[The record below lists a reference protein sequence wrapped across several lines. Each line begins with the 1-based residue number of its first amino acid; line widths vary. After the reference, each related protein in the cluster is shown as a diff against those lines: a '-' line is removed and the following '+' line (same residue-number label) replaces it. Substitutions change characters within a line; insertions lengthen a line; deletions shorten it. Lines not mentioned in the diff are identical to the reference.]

1 MKKRLNKIY
10 SEFDKTKLHSV
21 DEGVDIAINSSSAK
35 FEETIDIAINVNV
48 DPKKS
53 EQNVRGKI
61 QLPKSLGKTIK
72 VCVFANA
79 DKIDEAKD
87 AGADLVGGDEL
98 VEKVQAGFTDFDR
111 CIATP
116 DMMAK
121 VGKLGQVL
129 GPRGLMPNPKLGTVT
144 TNVKKAV
151 EDAKAGEL
159 EYKTNGI
166 VIHSGVGKSKFNKE
180 ELVSN
185 IKFFVET
192 ISKDKPSGVKGDFIK
207 SISISPTMGPGIK
220 LDLSSLGILKWIDC
234 RSKTL

>member
-1 MKKRLNKIY
+1 MKKRITKIY
-10 SEFDKTKLHSV
+10 SEFDKAKFYSLE
-21 DEGVDIAINSSSAK
+21 DGVDIAMKSSTAK
-35 FEETIDIAINVNV
+35 FNETIDIAINVNV
-48 DPKKS
+48 DPKKG

-61 QLPKSLGKTIK
+61 QLPKSLGKVIK

-79 DKIDEAKD
+79 DKQEEAKE

-98 VEKVQAGFTDFDR
+98 VEKVKAGFTDFDR
-111 CIATP
+111 CISTP

-144 TNVKKAV
+144 ANVKKAV

-166 VIHSGVGKSKFNKE
+166 VIHSGVGKSKFNKA

-192 ISKDKPSGVKGDFIK
+192 ISKDRPAGIKGDFIK
-207 SISISPTMGPGIK
+207 GVSISPTMGPGIK
-220 LDLSSLGILKWIDC
+220 LDLGSLSI
-234 RSKTL
+234 

>member
-1 MKKRLNKIY
+1 MKKRITKIY
-10 SEFDKTKLHSV
+10 SEFDKTKLYSLE
-21 DEGVDIAINSSSAK
+21 DGVDIAISSSTAK
-35 FEETIDIAINVNV
+35 FDETIDIAINVNV
-48 DPKKS
+48 DPKKG

-61 QLPKSLGKTIK
+61 QLPKSLGKVVK

-79 DKIDEAKD
+79 DKHDEAKE

-98 VEKVQAGFTDFDR
+98 VEKVKAGFTDFDR

-166 VIHSGVGKSKFNKE
+166 VIHSGVGKSKFNKA

-192 ISKDKPSGVKGDFIK
+192 ISKDRPSGVKGDFIK
-207 SISISPTMGPGIK
+207 GVIISPTMGPGIK
-220 LDLSSLGILKWIDC
+220 LDLGSLSI
-234 RSKTL
+234 

>member
-10 SEFDKTKLHSV
+10 SDFDKTKLYSV

-61 QLPKSLGKTIK
+61 QLPKSLGKTIN

-144 TNVKKAV
+144 INVKKAV

-166 VIHSGVGKSKFNKE
+166 VIHSSVGKSKFNKE

-220 LDLSSLGILKWIDC
+220 LDLSSLGI
-234 RSKTL
+234 

>member
-1 MKKRLNKIY
+1 MKKRITKIY
-10 SEFDKTKLHSV
+10 SEFDKAKFYSLE
-21 DEGVDIAINSSSAK
+21 DGVDIAMKSSTAK
-35 FEETIDIAINVNV
+35 FNETIDIAINVNV
-48 DPKKS
+48 DPKKG

-61 QLPKSLGKTIK
+61 QLPKSLGKVIK

-79 DKIDEAKD
+79 DKQEEAKE

-98 VEKVQAGFTDFDR
+98 VEKVKAGFTDFDR
-111 CIATP
+111 CISTP

-144 TNVKKAV
+144 ANVKKAV

-166 VIHSGVGKSKFNKE
+166 VIHSGVGKSKFNKA

-192 ISKDKPSGVKGDFIK
+192 ISKDRRA
-207 SISISPTMGPGIK
+207 GIK
-220 LDLSSLGILKWIDC
+220 
-234 RSKTL
+234 R

>member
-10 SEFDKTKLHSV
+10 SEFDKTKLYSV

-35 FEETIDIAINVNV
+35 FEETVDIAINVNV

-220 LDLSSLGILKWIDC
+220 LDLSSLGI
-234 RSKTL
+234 

>member
-1 MKKRLNKIY
+1 MKKRLKQIY
-10 SEFDKTKLHSV
+10 SEFDKTKLYSV
-21 DEGVDIAINSSSAK
+21 DEGVDIALNSSSAK
-35 FEETIDIAINVNV
+35 FEETIDIAVNVNV

-72 VCVFANA
+72 VCVFVNA

-144 TNVKKAV
+144 TNIKKAV

-220 LDLSSLGILKWIDC
+220 LDLGSLGI
-234 RSKTL
+234 

>member
-1 MKKRLNKIY
+1 MKKRIKKIY
-10 SEFDKTKLHSV
+10 SEFDKNKLHSLE
-21 DEGVDIAINSSSAK
+21 DGVDFALSSSNAK

-61 QLPKSLGKTIK
+61 QLPKSLGRLVK
-72 VCVFANA
+72 VCVFANTE
-79 DKIDEAKD
+79 KINEAKD
-87 AGADLVGGDEL
+87 AGADFVGGEEL
-98 VEKVQAGFTDFDR
+98 VEKVQGGFTDFDR

-166 VIHSGVGKSKFNKE
+166 VIHSGVGKSKFSKD
-180 ELVSN
+180 ELISN
-185 IKFFVET
+185 IKFFIET
-192 ISKDKPSGVKGDFIK
+192 ISKDRPAGVKGDFIK

-220 LDLSSLGILKWIDC
+220 LDLSSIGI
-234 RSKTL
+234 

>member
-10 SEFDKTKLHSV
+10 SEFDKTKLYSV

-144 TNVKKAV
+144 TNIKKAV

-220 LDLSSLGILKWIDC
+220 LDLSSLGI
-234 RSKTL
+234 

>member
-1 MKKRLNKIY
+1 MKKRLKKIY
-10 SEFDKTKLHSV
+10 SEFDKSKFYSV
-21 DEGVDIAINSSSAK
+21 DEGVDIALNSSNAK
-35 FEETIDIAINVNV
+35 FEETIDIAVNVNV

-61 QLPKSLGKTIK
+61 QLPKSLDKTIK
-72 VCVFANA
+72 VCVFADA

-87 AGADLVGGDEL
+87 SGADVVGGDEL

-144 TNVKKAV
+144 TNIKKAV
-151 EDAKAGEL
+151 EVAKAGEL

-192 ISKDKPSGVKGDFIK
+192 ISKDKPPGVKGDFIK

-220 LDLSSLGILKWIDC
+220 LDPSSLGI
-234 RSKTL
+234 

>member
-1 MKKRLNKIY
+1 MKKRITKIY
-10 SEFDKTKLHSV
+10 SEFDKAKFYSLE
-21 DEGVDIAINSSSAK
+21 DGVDIAMKSSTAK
-35 FEETIDIAINVNV
+35 FNETIDIAINVNV
-48 DPKKS
+48 DPKKG

-61 QLPKSLGKTIK
+61 QLPKSLGKVIK

-79 DKIDEAKD
+79 DKQEEAKE

-98 VEKVQAGFTDFDR
+98 VEKVKAGFTDFDR
-111 CIATP
+111 CISTP

-144 TNVKKAV
+144 ANVKKAV

-159 EYKTNGI
+159 EYKNNGI

-180 ELVSN
+180 ELISN

-192 ISKDKPSGVKGDFIK
+192 ISKDRPAGIKGDFIK
-207 SISISPTMGPGIK
+207 GVSISPTMGPGIK
-220 LDLSSLGILKWIDC
+220 LDLGSLSI
-234 RSKTL
+234 

>member
-1 MKKRLNKIY
+1 MKKRLNKMY
-10 SEFDKTKLHSV
+10 SEFDKAKLYTV

-220 LDLSSLGILKWIDC
+220 LDLSSLGI
-234 RSKTL
+234 

>member
-10 SEFDKTKLHSV
+10 SEFDRTKLYSV
-21 DEGVDIAINSSSAK
+21 DEGADIALNTSSAK

-79 DKIDEAKD
+79 DKIGEAKD

-116 DMMAK
+116 D
-121 VGKLGQVL
+121 
-129 GPRGLMPNPKLGTVT
+129 TVSYTHLTLPT
-144 TNVKKAV
+144 TPYV
-151 EDAKAGEL
+151 
-159 EYKTNGI
+159 
-166 VIHSGVGKSKFNKE
+166 
-180 ELVSN
+180 
-185 IKFFVET
+185 
-192 ISKDKPSGVKGDFIK
+192 
-207 SISISPTMGPGIK
+207 
-220 LDLSSLGILKWIDC
+220 
-234 RSKTL
+234 

>member
-1 MKKRLNKIY
+1 MKKRLKQIY
-10 SEFDKTKLHSV
+10 SEFDKTKLYSV
-21 DEGVDIAINSSSAK
+21 DEGVDIALNSSSAK
-35 FEETIDIAINVNV
+35 FEETIDIAVNVNV

-53 EQNVRGKI
+53 EQNIRGKI

-72 VCVFANA
+72 VCVFVNA
-79 DKIDEAKD
+79 DKIDEAKE

-98 VEKVQAGFTDFDR
+98 VDKVQAGFTDFDR

-144 TNVKKAV
+144 TNIKKAV

-220 LDLSSLGILKWIDC
+220 LDLSSLGI
-234 RSKTL
+234 

>member
-10 SEFDKTKLHSV
+10 SEFDKTKLYSV

-87 AGADLVGGDEL
+87 AGADLVGGNEL

-220 LDLSSLGILKWIDC
+220 LDLSSLGV
-234 RSKTL
+234 

>member
-1 MKKRLNKIY
+1 MKKRIKKIY
-10 SEFDKTKLHSV
+10 SEFDKTKLHSLE
-21 DEGVDIAINSSSAK
+21 EGVDVAMSSSTAK
-35 FEETIDIAINVNV
+35 FDETIDIAINVNV
-48 DPKKS
+48 DPKKG

-61 QLPKSLGKTIK
+61 QLPKSLGKVVK

-79 DKIDEAKD
+79 DKHDEAKE

-98 VEKVQAGFTDFDR
+98 VEKVKAGFTDFDR

-166 VIHSGVGKSKFNKE
+166 VIHSGVGKSKFNKA

-192 ISKDKPSGVKGDFIK
+192 ISKDRPSGVKGDFIK
-207 SISISPTMGPGIK
+207 GVIISPTMGPGIK
-220 LDLSSLGILKWIDC
+220 LDLGSLSI
-234 RSKTL
+234 

>member
-1 MKKRLNKIY
+1 MKKRIKKIY
-10 SEFDKTKLHSV
+10 SEFDKTKLYSLE
-21 DEGVDIAINSSSAK
+21 DGVDIAISSSTAK
-35 FEETIDIAINVNV
+35 FDETIDIAINVNV
-48 DPKKS
+48 DPKKG

-61 QLPKSLGKTIK
+61 QLPKSLGKVVK

-79 DKIDEAKD
+79 DKHDEAKE

-98 VEKVQAGFTDFDR
+98 VEKVKAGFTDFDR

-166 VIHSGVGKSKFNKE
+166 VIHSGVGKSKFNKA

-192 ISKDKPSGVKGDFIK
+192 ISKDRPSGVKGDFIK
-207 SISISPTMGPGIK
+207 GVIISPTMGPGIK
-220 LDLSSLGILKWIDC
+220 LDLGSLSI
-234 RSKTL
+234 

>member
-1 MKKRLNKIY
+1 MKKRITKIY
-10 SEFDKTKLHSV
+10 SEFDKDKIYSLE
-21 DEGVDIAINSSSAK
+21 DGVDIAMKSSTAK
-35 FEETIDIAINVNV
+35 FNETIDIAINVNV
-48 DPKKS
+48 DPKKG

-61 QLPKSLGKTIK
+61 QLPKSLGKVIK
-72 VCVFANA
+72 VCVFANV
-79 DKIDEAKD
+79 DKQDEAKD

-98 VEKVQAGFTDFDR
+98 VEKVKAGFTDFDR

-144 TNVKKAV
+144 ANVKKAV

-159 EYKTNGI
+159 EYKNNGI

-192 ISKDKPSGVKGDFIK
+192 ISKDRPAGIKGDFIK
-207 SISISPTMGPGIK
+207 GVSISPTMGPGIK
-220 LDLSSLGILKWIDC
+220 LDLGSLSI
-234 RSKTL
+234 

>member
-1 MKKRLNKIY
+1 MKKRITKIY
-10 SEFDKTKLHSV
+10 SEFDKAKLYSLE
-21 DEGVDIAINSSSAK
+21 DGVDIAMKSSTAK
-35 FEETIDIAINVNV
+35 FNETIDIAINVNV
-48 DPKKS
+48 DPKKG

-61 QLPKSLGKTIK
+61 QLPKSLGKIIK

-79 DKIDEAKD
+79 DKIDEAKE
-87 AGADLVGGDEL
+87 AGADIVGGDEL
-98 VEKVQAGFTDFDR
+98 VEKVKDGFTDFDR
-111 CIATP
+111 CISTP

-144 TNVKKAV
+144 ANVKKAV

-159 EYKTNGI
+159 EYKNNGI

-180 ELVSN
+180 ELISN

-192 ISKDKPSGVKGDFIK
+192 ISKDRPAGIKGDFIK
-207 SISISPTMGPGIK
+207 GVSISPTMGPGIK
-220 LDLSSLGILKWIDC
+220 LDLGSLSI
-234 RSKTL
+234 

>member
-10 SEFDKTKLHSV
+10 SEFDKTKLYSV

-98 VEKVQAGFTDFDR
+98 VDKVQAGFTDFDR

-220 LDLSSLGILKWIDC
+220 LDLSSLGI
-234 RSKTL
+234 

>member
-1 MKKRLNKIY
+1 MKKRITKIY
-10 SEFDKTKLHSV
+10 SEFDKAKLYSLE
-21 DEGVDIAINSSSAK
+21 DGVDIAMKSATAK
-35 FEETIDIAINVNV
+35 FNETIDIAINVNV
-48 DPKKS
+48 DPKKG

-61 QLPKSLGKTIK
+61 QLPKSLGKVIK

-79 DKIDEAKD
+79 DKQDEAKE
-87 AGADLVGGDEL
+87 AGADIVGGDEL
-98 VEKVQAGFTDFDR
+98 VEKVKAGFTDFDR
-111 CIATP
+111 CISTP

-144 TNVKKAV
+144 ANVKKAV

-159 EYKTNGI
+159 EYKNNGI

-180 ELVSN
+180 ELISN

-192 ISKDKPSGVKGDFIK
+192 ISKDRPAGIKGDFIK
-207 SISISPTMGPGIK
+207 GVSISPTMGPGIK
-220 LDLSSLGILKWIDC
+220 LDLGSLSI
-234 RSKTL
+234 

>member
-1 MKKRLNKIY
+1 MKKRITKIY
-10 SEFDKTKLHSV
+10 SEFDKVKLYSLE
-21 DEGVDIAINSSSAK
+21 DGVDIAMKSSTAK
-35 FEETIDIAINVNV
+35 FNETIDIAINVNV
-48 DPKKS
+48 DPKKG

-61 QLPKSLGKTIK
+61 QLPKSLGKVIK

-79 DKIDEAKD
+79 DKQDEAKE
-87 AGADLVGGDEL
+87 AGADIVGGDEL
-98 VEKVQAGFTDFDR
+98 VEKVKAGFTDFDR
-111 CIATP
+111 CISTP

-144 TNVKKAV
+144 ANVKKAV

-159 EYKTNGI
+159 EYKNNGI

-180 ELVSN
+180 ELISN

-192 ISKDKPSGVKGDFIK
+192 ISKDRPAGIKGDFIK
-207 SISISPTMGPGIK
+207 GVSISPTMGPGIK
-220 LDLSSLGILKWIDC
+220 LDLGSLSI
-234 RSKTL
+234 

>member
-1 MKKRLNKIY
+1 MKKRITKIY
-10 SEFDKTKLHSV
+10 SEFDKAKFYSLE
-21 DEGVDIAINSSSAK
+21 DGVDIAMKSSTAK
-35 FEETIDIAINVNV
+35 FNETIDIAINVNV
-48 DPKKS
+48 DPKKG

-61 QLPKSLGKTIK
+61 QLPKSLGKVIK

-79 DKIDEAKD
+79 DKQEEAKE

-98 VEKVQAGFTDFDR
+98 VEKVKAGFTDFDR
-111 CIATP
+111 CISTP

-144 TNVKKAV
+144 ANVKKAV

-166 VIHSGVGKSKFNKE
+166 VIHSGVGKSKFNKA
-180 ELVSN
+180 ELVAN

-192 ISKDKPSGVKGDFIK
+192 ISKDRPAGIKGDFIK
-207 SISISPTMGPGIK
+207 GVSISPTMGPGIK
-220 LDLSSLGILKWIDC
+220 LDLGSLSI
-234 RSKTL
+234 

>member
-1 MKKRLNKIY
+1 MKKRITKIY
-10 SEFDKTKLHSV
+10 SEFDKTKLYSLE
-21 DEGVDIAINSSSAK
+21 DGVDIAISSSTAK
-35 FEETIDIAINVNV
+35 FDETIDIAINVNV
-48 DPKKS
+48 DPKKG

-61 QLPKSLGKTIK
+61 QLPKSLGKVVK

-79 DKIDEAKD
+79 DKHDEAKE

-98 VEKVQAGFTDFDR
+98 VEKVKAGFTDFDR

-166 VIHSGVGKSKFNKE
+166 VIHSGVGKSKFNKA

-192 ISKDKPSGVKGDFIK
+192 ISKDRPSGVKGDFIK
-207 SISISPTMGPGIK
+207 GVSISPTMGPGIK
-220 LDLSSLGILKWIDC
+220 LDIGSLNI
-234 RSKTL
+234 

>member
-1 MKKRLNKIY
+1 MKKRIKKIY
-10 SEFDKTKLHSV
+10 SEFDKNKFHSLE
-21 DEGVDIAINSSSAK
+21 DGVDIVLNSSNAK

-61 QLPKSLGKTIK
+61 QLPKSLGKLVK
-72 VCVFANA
+72 VCVFANEE
-79 DKIDEAKD
+79 KINEAKD
-87 AGADLVGGDEL
+87 AGADFAGGEEL
-98 VEKVQAGFTDFDR
+98 VEKVQGGFTDFDR

-144 TNVKKAV
+144 ANVKKAV

-166 VIHSGVGKSKFNKE
+166 VIHSGVGKSKFSKD
-180 ELVSN
+180 ELISN
-185 IKFFVET
+185 IRFFIET
-192 ISKDKPSGVKGDFIK
+192 ISKDKPAGVKGEFIK
-207 SISISPTMGPGIK
+207 TISISPTMGPGIK
-220 LDLSSLGILKWIDC
+220 LDLASLGI
-234 RSKTL
+234 

>member
-10 SEFDKTKLHSV
+10 SEFDKTKLYSV

-144 TNVKKAV
+144 TNVKKAI

-220 LDLSSLGILKWIDC
+220 LDLSSLGI
-234 RSKTL
+234 

>member
-1 MKKRLNKIY
+1 MK
-10 SEFDKTKLHSV
+10 
-21 DEGVDIAINSSSAK
+21 SSTAK
-35 FEETIDIAINVNV
+35 FNETIDIAINVNV
-48 DPKKS
+48 DPKKG

-61 QLPKSLGKTIK
+61 QLPKSLGKVIK

-79 DKIDEAKD
+79 DKQDEAKE
-87 AGADLVGGDEL
+87 AGADIVGGDEL
-98 VEKVQAGFTDFDR
+98 VEKVKAGFTDFDR
-111 CIATP
+111 CISTP

-144 TNVKKAV
+144 ANVKKAV

-159 EYKTNGI
+159 EYKNNGI

-180 ELVSN
+180 ELISN

-192 ISKDKPSGVKGDFIK
+192 ISKDRPAGIKGDFIK
-207 SISISPTMGPGIK
+207 GVSISPTMGPGIK
-220 LDLSSLGILKWIDC
+220 LDLGSLSI
-234 RSKTL
+234 

>member
-1 MKKRLNKIY
+1 MKKRLKQIY
-10 SEFDKTKLHSV
+10 SEFDKTKLYTV
-21 DEGVDIAINSSSAK
+21 DEGVDIALNSSSAK
-35 FEETIDIAINVNV
+35 FEETIDIAVNVNV

-220 LDLSSLGILKWIDC
+220 LDLSSLGI
-234 RSKTL
+234 

>member
-10 SEFDKTKLHSV
+10 SEFDKTKLYT
-21 DEGVDIAINSSSAK
+21 DDKGVDIALNSSSAK
-35 FEETIDIAINVNV
+35 LEETIDIAVNVNV

-61 QLPKSLGKTIK
+61 QLPKSLGKIIK

-87 AGADLVGGDEL
+87 AGADIFGGDEL
-98 VEKVQAGFTDFDR
+98 VDKVQAGFTDFDR

-185 IKFFVET
+185 IKFFIET

-220 LDLSSLGILKWIDC
+220 LDLSSLGI
-234 RSKTL
+234 

>member
-1 MKKRLNKIY
+1 MKKRITKIY
-10 SEFDKTKLHSV
+10 SEFDKAKFYSLE
-21 DEGVDIAINSSSAK
+21 DGVDIAMKSSTAK
-35 FEETIDIAINVNV
+35 FNETIDIAINVNV
-48 DPKKS
+48 DPKKG

-61 QLPKSLGKTIK
+61 QLPKSLGKVIK

-79 DKIDEAKD
+79 DKQEEAKE

-98 VEKVQAGFTDFDR
+98 VEKVKAGFTDFDR
-111 CIATP
+111 CISTP

-144 TNVKKAV
+144 ANVKKAV

-159 EYKTNGI
+159 EYKTKGI
-166 VIHSGVGKSKFNKE
+166 VIHSGVGKSKFNKA
-180 ELVSN
+180 ELVAN

-192 ISKDKPSGVKGDFIK
+192 ISKDRPAGIKGDFIK
-207 SISISPTMGPGIK
+207 GVSISPTMGPGIK
-220 LDLSSLGILKWIDC
+220 LDLGSLSI
-234 RSKTL
+234 

>member
-10 SEFDKTKLHSV
+10 SEFDKTKLYSV

-61 QLPKSLGKTIK
+61 KLPKSLGKTIK

-144 TNVKKAV
+144 TNVKKAI

-220 LDLSSLGILKWIDC
+220 LDLSSLGV
-234 RSKTL
+234 

>member
-1 MKKRLNKIY
+1 MKKRITKIY
-10 SEFDKTKLHSV
+10 SEFDKAKFYSLE
-21 DEGVDIAINSSSAK
+21 DGVDIAMKSSTAK
-35 FEETIDIAINVNV
+35 FNETIDIAINVNV
-48 DPKKS
+48 DPKKG

-61 QLPKSLGKTIK
+61 QLPKSLGKVIK

-79 DKIDEAKD
+79 DKQEEAKE

-98 VEKVQAGFTDFDR
+98 VEKVKAGFTDFDR
-111 CIATP
+111 CISTP

-144 TNVKKAV
+144 ANVKKAV

-166 VIHSGVGKSKFNKE
+166 VIHSGVGKSKFNKV

-192 ISKDKPSGVKGDFIK
+192 ISKDRPAGIKGDFIK
-207 SISISPTMGPGIK
+207 GVSISPTMGPGIK
-220 LDLSSLGILKWIDC
+220 LDLGSLSI
-234 RSKTL
+234 

>member
-1 MKKRLNKIY
+1 MKKRLNKMY
-10 SEFDKTKLHSV
+10 SEFDKTKLYSV
-21 DEGVDIAINSSSAK
+21 DDGVDIALNSSSAK

-111 CIATP
+111 CVATP

-159 EYKTNGI
+159 EYKSNGI

-185 IKFFVET
+185 IKFFIET

-220 LDLSSLGILKWIDC
+220 LDLSSLGI
-234 RSKTL
+234 

>member
-10 SEFDKTKLHSV
+10 SEFDKTKLYSV

-220 LDLSSLGILKWIDC
+220 LDLGSLGV
-234 RSKTL
+234 

>member
-1 MKKRLNKIY
+1 MKKRITKIY
-10 SEFDKTKLHSV
+10 SEFDKAKFYSLE
-21 DEGVDIAINSSSAK
+21 DGIDIAMKSSTAK
-35 FEETIDIAINVNV
+35 FNETIDIAINVNV
-48 DPKKS
+48 DPKKG

-61 QLPKSLGKTIK
+61 QLPKSLGKVIK

-79 DKIDEAKD
+79 DKQEEAKE

-98 VEKVQAGFTDFDR
+98 VEKVKAGFTDFDR
-111 CIATP
+111 CISTP

-144 TNVKKAV
+144 ANVKKAV

-166 VIHSGVGKSKFNKE
+166 VIHSGVGKSKFNKA

-192 ISKDKPSGVKGDFIK
+192 ISKDRPAGIKGDFIK
-207 SISISPTMGPGIK
+207 GVSISPTMGPGIK
-220 LDLSSLGILKWIDC
+220 LDLGSLSI
-234 RSKTL
+234 

>member
-10 SEFDKTKLHSV
+10 SEFDKTKLYSV
-21 DEGVDIAINSSSAK
+21 VEGVDIAINSSSAK

-79 DKIDEAKD
+79 DKIDEAKE

-220 LDLSSLGILKWIDC
+220 LDLSSLGV
-234 RSKTL
+234 